1 LTDFEKKLI
10 KKWIKNSNVNKW
22 YVEWEGQYLI
32 YADANFSIDD
42 CPNMGKYLSSHK
54 KELEKRTGKSYGWER
69 LHRPRILHIFE
80 SKKILVP
87 YKAKTLRFALD
98 TNNYFCSADVY
109 IINMKSETNDIPIE
123 FIIGLLNSKLIE
135 FWIKKHAKRLG
146 EQFEFYPYM
155 LSRIPIKLPKNGNDK
170 KLVEDITKT
179 VSEIIKNLD
188 DFNLVQKLEDKL
200 NNLVFKYYGITD
212 KEKLIMENICKKY

>member
-1 LTDFEKKLI
+1 
-10 KKWIKNSNVNKW
+10 
-22 YVEWEGQYLI
+22 
-32 YADANFSIDD
+32 
-42 CPNMGKYLSSHK
+42 
-54 KELEKRTGKSYGWER
+54 
-69 LHRPRILHIFE
+69 
-80 SKKILVP
+80 
-87 YKAKTLRFALD
+87 
-98 TNNYFCSADVY
+98 
-109 IINMKSETNDIPIE
+109 
-123 FIIGLLNSKLIE
+123 
-135 FWIKKHAKRLG
+135 
-146 EQFEFYPYM
+146 M